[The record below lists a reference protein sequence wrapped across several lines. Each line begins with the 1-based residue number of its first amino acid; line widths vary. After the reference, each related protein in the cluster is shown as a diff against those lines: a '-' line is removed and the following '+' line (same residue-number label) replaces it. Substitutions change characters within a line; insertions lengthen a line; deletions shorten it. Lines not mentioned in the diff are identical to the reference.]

1 MGIEKTH
8 GRNYDLARL
17 LEAIRQ
23 GKIVLPEFQR
33 DFLWDT
39 KDVEALIATCLS
51 GWPIGSLLLL
61 PGRADLFFKV
71 RGFDAGPIPEE
82 PIQLVVLD
90 GQQRLTSLYQSLY
103 GLGDVCYGVSLA
115 SLREGQSI
123 EDLED
128 AIISKSMSRWQ
139 RDYPTSRAEYEA
151 GVVPVSV
158 LRQASDFYAWRDE
171 AAGDATADERRRLT
185 DTYIESLSGLDR
197 YEVPA
202 VVIDEEV
209 RPEAVARIFERVNRL
224 GRPLATFDLMVAK
237 SFAENFN
244 LRDEWDLVQAR
255 EGLLADYLP
264 DGGLSI
270 LNVIALQVRGSVRQA
285 DVLKLNGSD
294 VRDYWSRAVEALRTA
309 IEYLRERLHVRNQ
322 DWLPNKV
329 QLTVLGSLAL
339 NDALYGNEAIVD
351 AWFWSS
357 TFQGRYEV
365 ASNTRAVEDFTQ
377 MLKRVN
383 VAPKEIG
390 FDSETMFSV
399 NRRQY
404 GSLHRGI
411 LCVLASN
418 NPLDPV
424 DPLMRVNEQAD
435 LASPVSFIP
444 RSEKVWEM
452 PGHLLTLGMVLTTS
466 RVPRTGG
473 YVSLDDLTEE
483 VERSQLVPPN
493 AAQQTVDE
501 IFAARL
507 RLLANAVTAL
517 SGVQTRILTIEDD
530 VPTGEPAL

>member
-8 GRNYDLARL
+8 GRNYDLSRL

-61 PGRADLFFKV
+61 PGRADLFFRV
-71 RGFDAGPIPEE
+71 RGFDSGPEPAE
-82 PIQLVVLD
+82 PIQVVVLD

-103 GLGDVCYGVSLA
+103 GLGDFRYGVSLA

-128 AIISKSMSRWQ
+128 AIVSKSASRWQ
-139 RDYPTSRAEYEA
+139 RDYPTARHEYEA
-151 GVVPVSV
+151 NIVPVSV

-171 AAGDATADERRRLT
+171 AAEGAPAEEKRRLT
-185 DTYIESLSGLDR
+185 DIYVESLSGLDR

-202 VVIDEEV
+202 VVIDDEV
-209 RPEAVARIFERVNRL
+209 HPEAVARIFERVNRL

-237 SFAENFN
+237 SFAEDFN
-244 LRDEWDLVQAR
+244 LRDEWDLVQER
-255 EGLLADYLP
+255 EEQLVEYLP

-270 LNVIALQVRGSVRQA
+270 LNVIALQVRSSIRQA
-285 DVLKLNGSD
+285 DVLKLQGGD
-294 VRDYWSRAVEALRTA
+294 VRKYWSRAVEALRIAVT
-309 IEYLRERLHVRNQ
+309 YLREQLHVRNR
-322 DWLPNKV
+322 DWLPSKV
-329 QLTVLGSLAL
+329 QLTVLGTLAM
-339 NDALYGNEAIVD
+339 NDALYGNEPIVN

-357 TFQGRYEV
+357 TFQGRYDV

-377 MLKRVN
+377 LLKRVP
-383 VAPKEIG
+383 VAPKEIVL
-390 FDSETMFSV
+390 DSETMFSV

-404 GSLHRGI
+404 GTLHRGL
-411 LCVLASN
+411 LCVYASN
-418 NPLDPV
+418 KPLDPF
-424 DPLMRVNEQAD
+424 DPLTRVDEDAD
-435 LASPVSFIP
+435 LASAVSFIP
-444 RSEKVWEM
+444 RTEKVWDM

-473 YVSLDDLTEE
+473 YVSLDSMTEE
-483 VERSQLVPPN
+483 MGRSQFVPSNP
-493 AAQQTVDE
+493 AELTVDE

-507 RLLANAVTAL
+507 RLVAEAISTL
-517 SGVQTRILTIEDD
+517 SGAETKILTIDD
-530 VPTGEPAL
+530 EAAAEQSAI

>member
-8 GRNYDLARL
+8 GRNYDLSRL

-61 PGRADLFFKV
+61 PGRADLFFRV
-71 RGFDAGPIPEE
+71 RGFDTGPVPKE

-103 GLGDVCYGVSLA
+103 GLGDFRYGVSLS

-128 AIISKSMSRWQ
+128 AIISKSASRWQ
-139 RDYPTSRAEYEA
+139 RDYPTSQAEYEA
-151 GVVPVSV
+151 NVVPVSV

-171 AAGDATADERRRLT
+171 AAEGATAEEKRRLT
-185 DTYIESLSGLDR
+185 DIYVESLSGMDR

-202 VVIDEEV
+202 VVIDDEV
-209 RPEAVARIFERVNRL
+209 HPEAVARIFERVNRL

-244 LRDEWDLVQAR
+244 LRDEWDLVQEQ
-255 EGLLADYLP
+255 EGLLVDYLP

-270 LNVIALQVRGSVRQA
+270 LNVVALQVRNSVRQA
-285 DVLKLNGSD
+285 DVLKLHGID
-294 VRDYWSRAVEALRTA
+294 VRKYWGRAVDALRTA
-309 IEYLRERLHVRNQ
+309 VTYLRERLHVGNR

-329 QLTVLGSLAL
+329 QLTVLGTLAM
-339 NDALYGNEAIVD
+339 NDALYGNEELVD

-357 TFQGRYEV
+357 TFQGRYDV
-365 ASNTRAVEDFTQ
+365 ASNTRAVEDFAQ
-377 MLKRVN
+377 LMKHVP

-390 FDSETMFSV
+390 LDSETMFSV

-404 GSLHRGI
+404 GSLHRGL
-411 LCVLASN
+411 LCVYNSN
-418 NPLDPV
+418 GPRDPF
-424 DPLMRVNEQAD
+424 DPLLRVDEEAD
-435 LASPVSFIP
+435 LASAVSFIP
-444 RSEKVWEM
+444 RSEKVWDL

-473 YVSLDDLTEE
+473 YVSLDSLTDQI
-483 VERSQLVPPN
+483 ERSQFVPPN
-493 AAQQTVDE
+493 AADQTVDE

-507 RLLANAVTAL
+507 RLLADAISAL
-517 SGVQTRILTIEDD
+517 SGVQTRILTIDD
-530 VPTGEPAL
+530 DAVDGETAL